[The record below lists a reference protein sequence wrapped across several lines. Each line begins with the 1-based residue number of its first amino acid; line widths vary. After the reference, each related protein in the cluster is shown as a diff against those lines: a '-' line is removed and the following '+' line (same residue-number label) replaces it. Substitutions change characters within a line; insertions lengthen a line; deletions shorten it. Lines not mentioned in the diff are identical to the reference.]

1 MSDPSLLPPARKRPL
16 KLTTSVSLMVS
27 TVIVAVLVVVHFF
40 YFLQI
45 SSVTRESVQHKAL
58 AVARTLA
65 NSPDIQRALLLPAD
79 RNLIQPIASQVQ
91 KSNDLL
97 YVVVTN
103 MEGMRYSHPVR
114 EAINQ
119 HFIGQ
124 DLRPALLGKEN
135 VSVNQGQLA
144 KALRVFTPVY
154 DPQHRQ
160 IGVVVIGISL
170 SEVNAQINQSR
181 WNILWTALFGSLV
194 GAAGTF
200 WLVRASR
207 RILFGL
213 EPYEIS
219 ALFEQRQAML
229 YAIKEGVVAVDL
241 NAQVTLINHAARK
254 LFRETGMPQ
263 ASENEIVRNLEAS
276 GPLIAILRAVL
287 SSGKPQRDEEIHFR
301 GRDLLINTMPVSS
314 KGEIIGAICTF
325 RDKTEVTRLTQRLS
339 GMVNYVDTLR
349 QQSHEFMNKLHVI
362 LGLLHMKSYAQLEAY
377 ILKTAN
383 NYQTEI
389 GSLLR
394 KIKSPVI
401 AGFLLSKLNSAS
413 DRGLHLVINE
423 DSFLPDR
430 GSEQQVSVL
439 ITVLGNLIEN
449 AFDALSQQPEG
460 EVSVLLHYQQ
470 GWLTCEVSDD
480 GPGIPPDQLD
490 AIFEKGF
497 SSKGEQRGVGL
508 FLSKQ
513 QTLSLGG
520 EIIVESDPGVY
531 TQFLVQLPWD
541 GGEENAC

>member
-1 MSDPSLLPPARKRPL
+1 MSDAQSSLPVRKRPM
-16 KLTTSVSLMVS
+16 KLSTSVSLMVS
-27 TVIVAVLVVVHFF
+27 TVIVAVLVAVHFF

-45 SSVTRESVQHKAL
+45 SSVTREGVQDKAL

-65 NSPDIQRALLLPAD
+65 NSPDIQQALLLPAD
-79 RNLIQPIASQVQ
+79 RELIQPIATSVRQ
-91 KSNDLL
+91 SNDLL

-103 MEGMRYSHPVR
+103 MDGIRYSHPVR
-114 EAINQ
+114 EAVNR
-119 HFIGQ
+119 HFIGK
-124 DLRPALLGKEN
+124 DLEPALQGHEN
-135 VSVNQGQLA
+135 VSVNKGQLA
-144 KALRVFTPVY
+144 EALRVFTPVFN
-154 DPQHRQ
+154 PQHQQ

-170 SEVNAQINQSR
+170 KEVNAQINQSR
-181 WNILWTALFGSLV
+181 WNILWAALFGSLV
-194 GAAGTF
+194 GAIGTF

-219 ALFEQRQAML
+219 TLFEQRQAML
-229 YAIKEGVVAVDL
+229 YAIKEGVIAVDL
-241 NAQVTLINHAARK
+241 NAEVTLINHAARK

-263 ASENEIVRNLEAS
+263 ASENEIIRNLAAS
-276 GPLIAILRAVL
+276 GPLIANLRAVL
-287 SSGKPQRDEEIHFR
+287 VSGKPQRDEEIHFR
-301 GRDLLINTMPVSS
+301 GRDLLINTMPVNS
-314 KGEIIGAICTF
+314 KGKIIGAICTF

-362 LGLLHMKSYAQLEAY
+362 LGLMHMKSYPQLEAY

-394 KIKSPVI
+394 KVQSPVI
-401 AGFLLSKLNSAS
+401 AGFLLSKLNRAS
-413 DRGLHLVINE
+413 DLSQRLVLSE

-449 AFDALSQQPEG
+449 AFDALSQQPDG

-480 GPGIPPDQLD
+480 GPGIQPDRLE

-508 FLSKQ
+508 FLCKQ